1 MDSRERQQATKAL
14 AKRAEFERNLAI
26 RAHEDEEFKQR
37 LLNDPKSIYEEELGT
52 QIPESFEVRVIEE
65 EPNSLFM
72 VLPRKN
78 EAPTAEG
85 ELSEAA
91 LETVAGGKWISVKP
105 GPQWVVAWS

>member
-1 MDSRERQQATKAL
+1 MDSQERQQATEAL

-26 RAHEDEEFKQR
+26 KAHEDEEFKQR

-52 QIPESFEVRVIEE
+52 QIPASFEVRVIEE

-78 EAPTAEG
+78 ETLTAED
-85 ELSEAA
+85 ELSEVA
-91 LETVAGGKWISVKP
+91 LETVSGGAWGFASR
-105 GPQWVVAWS
+105 GREWVIAWR